1 MFRPKKNQFVFP
13 SLPSERGDGESGSQ
27 RAHEKGSIV
36 PSYRAKGASMNAT
49 PAVSPSPS
57 TVAAIKEKARLLSIY
72 SMMSTTAAGSGHP
85 TSCMSAA
92 ELVAGT
98 FFYAMKFDAKN
109 PNSPDADRFV
119 LSKGHAAPLLYSA
132 LAEAGVFP
140 VSRVMTL
147 REFSSELEGH
157 PTPRIPGVDAATGS
171 LGQGLSVGAGL
182 AIGARMDKSP
192 TRVYVLMGDGEM
204 AEGQVWEA
212 AGFAGHYKLDNLTAI
227 ADVNALGQSDPTMYE
242 HDMETYRRKFESEGW
257 AAEVVDGHDVAAILA
272 ALDRAKATRGRPQA
286 IIARTIKGHG
296 FSQVAG
302 KLHWHG
308 KPLSKEQLA
317 EALKEMGPAPVVPPD
332 PGKSYER
339 TSLPMPPDFPAAAA
353 PDYAAGASVA
363 TREAYGYALKRLAAV
378 NPHIV
383 AASGDVKNSTFSEI
397 FQNAYPDHFFQAY
410 IAEQN
415 LVSLGVGL
423 AARGKVPFVDTFACF
438 LSRAYDNIRMA
449 AISRSNLNL
458 CGSHCGVSIGEDGP
472 SQMALEDIAMFR
484 AVHGSAVFYPSDA
497 MSAERLTETM
507 ARRPGINYLRTS
519 RPKTPILYSK
529 DEKFP
534 VPGFKVVRQ
543 SAQDRVTVIGAG
555 ITLHEAL
562 KAADQLKAQGTAIR
576 VIDLYCVKPIDGK
589 SIADQIKATGGRL
602 VTVEDHWPEGGIG
615 EAVLT
620 ALAQVGASPTK
631 FKMLAVSSMPHSGK
645 PDELVDAFGISA
657 RHIAEAVSELT

>member
-1 MFRPKKNQFVFP
+1 MSVTSSAGP
-13 SLPSERGDGESGSQ
+13 SS
-27 RAHEKGSIV
+27 
-36 PSYRAKGASMNAT
+36 AT
-49 PAVSPSPS
+49 VD
-57 TVAAIKEKARLLSIY
+57 AIKEKARRLSIL
-72 SMMSTTAAGSGHP
+72 SMMATTAAGSGHP

-92 ELVAGT
+92 ELMAGT
-98 FFYAMKFDAKN
+98 FFYAMKFDAKD
-109 PNSPDADRFV
+109 PNSNNSDRFV
-119 LSKGHAAPLLYSA
+119 LSKGHAAPVLYAA

-147 REFSSELEGH
+147 RQFSSELEGH
-157 PTPRIPGVDAATGS
+157 PTPRIHGVDAATGS

-182 AIGARMDKSP
+182 AIGARLDKSP

-212 AGFAGHYKLDNLTAI
+212 ASFAGHYQLDSLTVL
-227 ADVNALGQSDPTMYE
+227 ADVNALGQSEPTMYQ
-242 HDMETYRRKFESEGW
+242 HDMEVYRRKFESEGW
-257 AAEVVDGHDVAAILA
+257 AAEVIDGHDVPAILA
-272 ALDRAKATRGRPQA
+272 ALDRAKATKGRPQA

-296 FSQVAG
+296 FSEVAG

-308 KPLSKEQLA
+308 KPFSKDELA
-317 EALKEMGPAPVVPPD
+317 AAIKEIGGAPVVVPPD
-332 PGKSYER
+332 PGKSYAR
-339 TSLPMPPDFPAAAA
+339 TSLPQPPDFPAPAA
-353 PDYAAGASVA
+353 PDYADGKPVA
-363 TREAYGYALKRLAAV
+363 TREAYGFALKRLGAV

-383 AASGDVKNSTFSEI
+383 AISGDVKNSTFSEI
-397 FQNAYPDHFFQAY
+397 FGDAFPEHFYQGY

-415 LVSLGVGL
+415 LVSAGVGL
-423 AARGKVPFVDTFACF
+423 AARGKVPFLDTFACF
-438 LSRAYDNIRMA
+438 LARAYDQVRMA
-449 AISRSNLNL
+449 AISRSNINL

-472 SQMALEDIAMFR
+472 SQMALEDLAIFR

-497 MSAERLTETM
+497 MSTERLVEIM
-507 ARRPGINYLRTS
+507 ARRSGINYLRTS

-562 KAADQLKAQGTAIR
+562 KAADELKSQGTAIR

-589 SIADQIKATGGRL
+589 AIAEQVQATGGRL
-602 VTVEDHWPEGGIG
+602 VTVEDHWPEGGVG
-615 EAVLT
+615 EAVLS
-620 ALAQVGASPTK
+620 ALAQAGVAPSK
-631 FKMLAVSSMPHSGK
+631 SRLLAVRDMPHSGK

-657 RHIAEAVSELT
+657 RHIAGAVREIA